1 MPEEDEKHHTDAEI
15 NNMYNFG
22 QDNVYTYALDAF
34 SAHDIDRALIDN
46 VRQELKKELKEV
58 GFFLWIQCYIFKYAG
73 LVKLNSIAN
82 M

>member
-1 MPEEDEKHHTDAEI
+1 MPEEEDDKRHTVAEM
-15 NNMYNFG
+15 NNVYSFG

-58 GFFLWIQCYIFKYAG
+58 FCFF
-73 LVKLNSIAN
+73 
-82 M
+82 

>member
-1 MPEEDEKHHTDAEI
+1 MPEEEDDKRHTDAEM
-15 NNMYNFG
+15 NNVYNFG

-58 GFFLWIQCYIFKYAG
+58 LIFSNFLKFFIFP
-73 LVKLNSIAN
+73 
-82 M
+82 